1 MVHTG
6 VKKISEV
13 ITFNQFCMFLHVG
26 VHQNSFKFL
35 CNIKMERRF
44 LNT

>member
-6 VKKISEV
+6 VRISEV
-13 ITFNQFCMFLHVG
+13 STLNQFCMFLHVG
-26 VHQNSFKFL
+26 IYQNSFKFL